1 MEIEADIATLARRL
15 VAEAMRAGW
24 RVATA
29 ESCTGGLVAGAITD
43 IEGSSAV
50 LDRGFI
56 TYSNKA
62 KTDLVGVPDELLAQY
77 GAVSEPVARAMAE
90 GALRLSQAHVSVA
103 ITGIAGPGGGSA
115 EKPVGL
121 VHFAVA
127 GPKGVSHREER
138 FGRTLSRQ
146 EIRRLAVETALR
158 LLTDAVVAD

>member
-90 GALRLSQAHVSVA
+90 GALRLSQAQVSVA

-138 FGRTLSRQ
+138 FGPTLSRQ